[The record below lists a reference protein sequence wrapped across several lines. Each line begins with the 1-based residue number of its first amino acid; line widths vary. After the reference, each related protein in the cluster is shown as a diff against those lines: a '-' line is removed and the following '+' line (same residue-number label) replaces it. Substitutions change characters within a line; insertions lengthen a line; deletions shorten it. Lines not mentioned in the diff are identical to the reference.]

1 MTFGRRH
8 QIYLRKLESKDFQFP
23 PQACTM
29 WLGAAE
35 KVTECLHL
43 KHTLLVV
50 LSWEAS
56 FFELSMF
63 IFKNFFFFCFKP
75 CYP

>member
-35 KVTECLHL
+35 KVTERLHL

-50 LSWEAS
+50 LSLGS
-56 FFELSMF
+56 QLF
-63 IFKNFFFFCFKP
+63 
-75 CYP
+75 